1 MISWWNSHKANTNVP
16 SVLDSVCCVIDI
28 FETKCE
34 MKGAFLLCRV
44 LALNAAWV
52 IHVTFSA
59 DSNQHL
65 YPVFKKYWCVSFTCF
80 FWVWTL
86 KLCWKDTKHPLF
98 NISVAEVQIWLSKD
112 FSITLYSTCGLIHT
126 LKLYSLFFYRSAILL
141 LKAYRVHFPL
151 SVSLYIF
158 SLSVSS
164 LALLLKSK
172 KIFSCCLNAKVTG
185 LIPIR
190 QANGY
195 NVPSHW
201 KKNIFYYKN

>member
-1 MISWWNSHKANTNVP
+1 M
-16 SVLDSVCCVIDI
+16 LDSVCCVIDI
-28 FETKCE
+28 FPAKCE
-34 MKGAFLLCRV
+34 VKGAFLLCRDSF

-52 IHVTFSA
+52 VHVTFSA

-65 YPVFKKYWCVSFTCF
+65 YPLFKKYWCVSFTCF

-86 KLCWKDTKHPLF
+86 KLCRKDTKHPLF
-98 NISVAEVQIWLSKD
+98 NIVVAEVQIWLSKD
-112 FSITLYSTCGLIHT
+112 LSITLYSTCGLIYT

-158 SLSVSS
+158 SVSS

-195 NVPSHW
+195 NVPSHC
-201 KKNIFYYKN
+201 KKKIVF